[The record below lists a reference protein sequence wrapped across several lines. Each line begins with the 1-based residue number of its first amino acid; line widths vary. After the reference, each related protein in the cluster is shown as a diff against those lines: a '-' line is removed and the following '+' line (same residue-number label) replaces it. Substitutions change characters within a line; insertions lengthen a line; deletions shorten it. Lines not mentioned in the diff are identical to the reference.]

1 MSHAIKHCAEMEP
14 GCPPN
19 AGEGNGLGKNSLYQ
33 YNYTAS
39 SASTKKKGVLIWES
53 GQVDRAIL
61 VFNLGE
67 HWVRQRFFTNA
78 YRSLR

>member
-39 SASTKKKGVLIWES
+39 SASTKKKKKRCADLGVGTS
-53 GQVDRAIL
+53 RQS
-61 VFNLGE
+61 NLG
-67 HWVRQRFFTNA
+67 F
-78 YRSLR
+78 